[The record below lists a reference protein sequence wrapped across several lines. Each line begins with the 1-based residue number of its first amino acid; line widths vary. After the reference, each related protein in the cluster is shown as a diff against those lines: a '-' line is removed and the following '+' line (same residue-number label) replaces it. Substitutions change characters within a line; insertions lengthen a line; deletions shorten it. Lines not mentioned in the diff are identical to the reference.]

1 MIIFN
6 TLQLFYSLPLL
17 VLVVLFLFFIYK
29 RNQLERLFFL
39 GFLLKIIVSYCYAI
53 AYQFYFKEG
62 DTFLYFENAL
72 LLRNLFFQNPIVYLK
87 ILFLAPIDF
96 NPLYYQYFNF
106 NEISYSNFENNSEF
120 LVAKIASLIMI
131 VTGKNYLNVAI
142 IFATINYLTSWNL
155 FSILRRKFNV
165 PNLIFLPIL
174 LWPTLL
180 FWASGINKEVIYVP
194 CLYLIFRFLILGDYS
209 PKQILIFL
217 VSIFFLAI
225 LKPFIFLVLII
236 SILLTYMINR
246 IKNVFDFVK
255 YLIGFIVI
263 IVFCFYTFTDS
274 LNYITLFQ
282 AAQEDATNV
291 AGGTGYILKNDLT
304 SLNGF
309 ILLVF
314 DSFLVSIYRPFLT
327 EINNGITL
335 LLSLESSLIFLLT
348 IFSLFNIIHFK
359 NAFYENKKTFIF
371 LLTFLILL
379 SIIFGAISFNYGTL
393 MRFKIAITPLLFSFM
408 FFVVYQIKRKYV

>member
-1 MIIFN
+1 
-6 TLQLFYSLPLL
+6 
-17 VLVVLFLFFIYK
+17 
-29 RNQLERLFFL
+29 
-39 GFLLKIIVSYCYAI
+39 
-53 AYQFYFKEG
+53 
-62 DTFLYFENAL
+62 
-72 LLRNLFFQNPIVYLK
+72 
-87 ILFLAPIDF
+87 
-96 NPLYYQYFNF
+96 
-106 NEISYSNFENNSEF
+106 
-120 LVAKIASLIMI
+120 
-131 VTGKNYLNVAI
+131 
-142 IFATINYLTSWNL
+142 
-155 FSILRRKFNV
+155 
-165 PNLIFLPIL
+165 
-174 LWPTLL
+174 
-180 FWASGINKEVIYVP
+180 
-194 CLYLIFRFLILGDYS
+194 
-209 PKQILIFL
+209 
-217 VSIFFLAI
+217 
-225 LKPFIFLVLII
+225 
-236 SILLTYMINR
+236 MINR

-291 AGGTGYILKNDLT
+291 AGGTGYILNNDLT

-309 ILLVF
+309 ISLVF

-408 FFVVYQIKRKYV
+408 FFVVYQITRKYV